1 MNIGLLSFEYPPETG
16 FGGIGTYTWYH
27 ARALVKLGH
36 RVTVLAG
43 ATKTTE
49 LRSEEHD
56 GVVVWRY
63 RSDNGWMRAAEKLG
77 AFQLWWSRNRL
88 ENGASMCE
96 GLNRLLDKHRFDVI
110 EMPECGAEGL
120 FIDPRKIHVP
130 TVVKLHS
137 PAKLIMPWYDVRG
150 MDRWLCPQFE
160 RLGMRRA
167 TGYTSCSEFLADEAH
182 RRLGIKVNIPVIPN
196 GIDVELFDDQTH
208 IDVRKKYDV
217 ARDQLVI
224 LFCGRM
230 ERRKGFHLCLDIVDA
245 IIKNYPVTFLF
256 AGQDTFKHMVN
267 DFLPALDQTNAPG
280 SVRYIGRLDQAE
292 VRSCIRQ
299 CDVFLMPSMWENC
312 PYSCLE
318 AMVAGR
324 AIVASN
330 VGGLPEL
337 VVDNETG
344 SLASNE
350 GPESFVTA
358 LARLIEDSALRER
371 LGTSARR
378 FIETTFRDTIVARR
392 AVQYYEAVGSE

>member
-77 AFQLWWSRNRL
+77 AFQLWWSCNRL
-88 ENGASMCE
+88 ENGASMYE

-137 PAKLIMPWYDVRG
+137 PAKLIMPWYDVRS

-196 GIDVELFDDQTH
+196 GIDVELFNEQTH

-292 VRSCIRQ
+292 VRSCVRQ

-324 AIVASN
+324 AIVASD

>member
-1 MNIGLLSFEYPPETG
+1 
-16 FGGIGTYTWYH
+16 
-27 ARALVKLGH
+27 
-36 RVTVLAG
+36 
-43 ATKTTE
+43 
-49 LRSEEHD
+49 
-56 GVVVWRY
+56 
-63 RSDNGWMRAAEKLG
+63 
-77 AFQLWWSRNRL
+77 
-88 ENGASMCE
+88 
-96 GLNRLLDKHRFDVI
+96 
-110 EMPECGAEGL
+110 
-120 FIDPRKIHVP
+120 
-130 TVVKLHS
+130 
-137 PAKLIMPWYDVRG
+137 
-150 MDRWLCPQFE
+150 
-160 RLGMRRA
+160 
-167 TGYTSCSEFLADEAH
+167 
-182 RRLGIKVNIPVIPN
+182 
-196 GIDVELFDDQTH
+196 
-208 IDVRKKYDV
+208 
-217 ARDQLVI
+217 
-224 LFCGRM
+224 M

-267 DFLPALDQTNAPG
+267 DFLPAVDQTNAPG

-292 VRSCIRQ
+292 VRSCVRE

-324 AIVASN
+324 AIVASD

-358 LARLIEDSALRER
+358 IARLIEDSALRER